1 MNAETKAAQTVG
13 DYDLRGPD
21 FETILV
27 GPVTER
33 VIDAARLVRIGPDAW
48 SNGFPNWAMYRTAQA
63 GDSLHLTRLREWVV
77 AFTVAYATTGGVRT
91 DAYSDELAAVAGWD
105 ALHMLVHCRPM
116 QPYTITADALGVHH
130 KTYRCLRDTVY
141 ARLRASMDEY
151 WIRMQVAIRQVAMRE
166 KNFA

>member
-1 MNAETKAAQTVG
+1 MTLMEAKPVG

-21 FETILV
+21 FETMLI

-33 VIDAARLVRIGPDAW
+33 LIDADRMVRVGADGWA
-48 SNGFPNWAMYRTAQA
+48 NGFPNWAMYRTAQA
-63 GDSLHLTRLREWVV
+63 GDAIHQESLRQWVV
-77 AFTVAYATTGGVRT
+77 AFTVAYATTGGVRG

-105 ALHMLVHCRPM
+105 ALHMLIHCRPM

-151 WIRMQVAIRQVAMRE
+151 WIRMQVAIRQVAIRE
-166 KNFA
+166 KNC